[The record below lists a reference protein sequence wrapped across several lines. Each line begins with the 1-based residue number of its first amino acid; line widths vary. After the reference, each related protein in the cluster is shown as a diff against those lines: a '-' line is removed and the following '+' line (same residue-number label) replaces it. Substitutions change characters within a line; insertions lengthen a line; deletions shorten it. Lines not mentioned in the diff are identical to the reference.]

1 MRGQAQFQE
10 NLYVI
15 DENAEDEENN
25 TFKLKPGQIAENKQK
40 QVHSSFI
47 FDEEDEE

>member
-1 MRGQAQFQE
+1 MPFNLEEYHENPLFVRGQAQFQE

-25 TFKLKPGQIAENKQK
+25 TLK
-40 QVHSSFI
+40 
-47 FDEEDEE
+47 